1 MHGQWDVWRHLQAQG
16 LQLHGVGGGQGR
28 QQAALVRE
36 VLHDALALELRPRAR
51 VAQRDA
57 HANLG
62 RIDGALAD
70 QHAPCTQRPSQSGQ
84 NGLIP
89 NTTSELFGLDTL

>member
-1 MHGQWDVWRHLQAQG
+1 MPREVSIKGSYDIHGYKHDRQEVCQHLQAQG

-36 VLHDALALELRPRAR
+36 VLHDALALELRSRAR

-70 QHAPCTQRPSQSGQ
+70 EHAPCTQRAS
-84 NGLIP
+84 
-89 NTTSELFGLDTL
+89 